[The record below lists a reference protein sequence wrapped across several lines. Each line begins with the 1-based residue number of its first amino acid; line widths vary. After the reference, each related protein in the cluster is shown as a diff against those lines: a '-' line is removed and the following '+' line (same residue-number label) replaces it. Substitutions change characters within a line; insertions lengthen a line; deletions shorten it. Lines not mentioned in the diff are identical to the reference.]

1 MILITLRNTDSFV
14 SQDYELPVRSPTRSG
29 RMRVNKQDF
38 LLQRICSEYPDLQIV
53 SVEFNDDSQNND
65 VLVVNGEF
73 VFRFPKYA
81 DALKRLKLETAI
93 LTGIQGRVSLPV
105 PVPTFVN
112 IEERI
117 VGEAFMGYRKLAG
130 EPLWRR
136 TFQAIDDSETLRRVA
151 NQLGR
156 FLKELHSIPAASV
169 GCELPVLDTDAQ
181 CADLYARIREKL
193 FVYMRPDAC
202 EWTERHFEAFLNE
215 KHPFD
220 LVLKHGDFG
229 TSNILFDRQQRMIC
243 GVIDFGSSGLGD
255 PAYDLAGLLSSYGEA
270 FVRRCWKVYPEI
282 ESFMDRVRFYQ
293 ETFALV
299 EALFGIENGDQ
310 AAFESGIEKYR

>member
-1 MILITLRNTDSFV
+1 MK
-14 SQDYELPVRSPTRSG
+14 
-29 RMRVNKQDF
+29 MNKQDV
-38 LLQRICSEYPDLQIV
+38 LLQSIRSAYCDLRIA
-53 SVEFNDDSQNND
+53 SVEFNFDGQNND

-73 VFRFPKYA
+73 IFRFPKYA
-81 DALKRLKLETAI
+81 GALKRLRIETAI
-93 LTGIQGRVSLPV
+93 LTGIQGHVSLPV
-105 PVPTFVN
+105 PAPMFVS
-112 IEERI
+112 IEGRA

-130 EPLWRR
+130 EPLWRE
-136 TFQAIDDSETLRRVA
+136 TFQTIDDDETLERLA
-151 NQLGR
+151 SQLGR
-156 FLKELHSIPAASV
+156 FLKELHSVPAESI
-169 GCELPVLDTDAQ
+169 GCELPALDTNVK

-193 FVYMRPDAC
+193 FQFMRPDAR
-202 EWTERHFEAFLNE
+202 EWTERHFETFLND
-215 KHPFD
+215 KQQFD

-229 TSNILFDRQQRMIC
+229 TSNILFDRQQRAIC

-293 ETFALV
+293 GTFALE

-310 AAFESGIEKYR
+310 AAFESGIARYK